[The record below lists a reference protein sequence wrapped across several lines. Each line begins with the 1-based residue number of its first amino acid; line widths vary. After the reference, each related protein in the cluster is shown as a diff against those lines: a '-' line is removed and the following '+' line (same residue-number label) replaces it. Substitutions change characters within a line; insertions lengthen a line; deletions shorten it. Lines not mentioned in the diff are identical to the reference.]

1 MSLCVRAPIS
11 KHPLLR
17 PLLATFVLAL
27 VAGCGSGNLSG
38 SDVNAAIVYIQ
49 CANPGGG
56 LAAVDLSG
64 QCRVAPQATMGALEA
79 VGG

>member
-1 MSLCVRAPIS
+1 MRTLITKYS
-11 KHPLLR
+11 LLR
-17 PLLATFVLAL
+17 PLLAAIMFAL
-27 VAGCGSGNLSG
+27 VAGCGSGSLSG
-38 SDVNAAIVYIQ
+38 SNSLVGSSNTFQ
-49 CANPGGG
+49 CDNPGPG